1 MLSVKRDYVYV
12 QRARS
17 RAQRESKI
25 RSFLKILIPYIVV
38 LAIVLILF
46 NYVLML
52 NYIPSGS
59 MEPTIMTGDI
69 LVSTRYDADEIERYD
84 IVVFKAV
91 NEDVYY
97 IKRVIGLPG
106 ETITVENGSVYA
118 DGVELDSSYI
128 NGVMD
133 GSGDGIYIVPEDGYF
148 VMGDNRNN
156 SNDSRFWGSVPSAN
170 IVAKA
175 KFIVF
180 PLSSIGSLSYEG

>member
-1 MLSVKRDYVYV
+1 MLSAKRDYVYV

-91 NEDVYY
+91 DEDVYY

-156 SNDSRFWGSVPSAN
+156 SNDSRFWGSVPSEN

-175 KFIVF
+175 KIIVF
-180 PLSSIGSLSYEG
+180 PLASIGSLSYEG